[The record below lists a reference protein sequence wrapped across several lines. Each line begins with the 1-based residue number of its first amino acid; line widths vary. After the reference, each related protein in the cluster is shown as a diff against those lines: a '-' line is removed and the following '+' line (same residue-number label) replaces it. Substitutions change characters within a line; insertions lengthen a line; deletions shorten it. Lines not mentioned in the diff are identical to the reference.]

1 VSHAQPVPVG
11 SRPRLSIRTRDLFL
25 ICGALAALVALAW
38 AYLVRL
44 ASNMSELPMSD
55 PASAAGLH
63 PWAALDFLLMFAMW
77 AVMMVG
83 MMVPTAMRAV
93 MIYAGIAERA
103 GSQGKVVASTYWFVG
118 GYVIVWTAFGLV
130 ATLVQAGL
138 DRLGLLS
145 PMMVSLS
152 AGLGAGLLIGAGVYQ
167 LTPWKDTCLQH
178 CQSPA
183 MYIARHF
190 GPSTASAIS
199 LGVRHGAYCLG
210 CCWVLMGLLFLGG
223 VMNLL
228 WIAAITG
235 FVLLEKLLPPVLR
248 VARVGG
254 VLMIAW
260 GVAYLLLG

>member
-1 VSHAQPVPVG
+1 M
-11 SRPRLSIRTRDLFL
+11 
-25 ICGALAALVALAW
+25 AAVALAW
-38 AYLVRL
+38 AYLINL
-44 ASNMSELPMSD
+44 ASTMSGMPMMD
-55 PASAAGLH
+55 PAVAVGFH
-63 PWAALDFLLMFAMW
+63 RWTVQDYLLMFTMW

-93 MIYAGIAERA
+93 MIYAGIADRA
-103 GSQGKVVASTYWFVG
+103 GLQGKVVAPTYWFIG
-118 GYVIVWTAFGLV
+118 GYVTVWTAFSLL

-152 AGLGAGLLIGAGVYQ
+152 SGLGAGLLIAAGAYQ
-167 LTPWKDTCLQH
+167 LTTWKDSCLKH

-183 MYIARHF
+183 MYITRHF
-190 GPSTASAIS
+190 GPGVANA
-199 LGVRHGAYCLG
+199 LGLGIRHGMYCLG

-228 WIAAITG
+228 WIAAITC
-235 FVLLEKLLPPVLR
+235 FVLLEKLLPPALR

-254 VLMIAW
+254 VLMIAA
-260 GVAYLLLG
+260 GIGYLSMA